1 MPKDKLM
8 LRPDEVAELLGL
20 SRAMV
25 YRLLRQGELPCVR
38 LGRAVRVPVDRLH
51 EWVKSQAEREPVTP
65 GPEGRRVAP

>member
-1 MPKDKLM
+1 MPKEKLL
-8 LRPDEVAELLGL
+8 LRPDEAAEVLGL

-25 YRLLRQGELPCVR
+25 YRLLKVGELPCVR

-51 EWVKSQAEREPVTP
+51 EWVRSKAEREPNSS